1 MTLTDVIKAVDDLSP
16 EELRRLRSYIDQRE
30 QQIAPSVV
38 LTPDERIRMINE
50 AVAVIRE
57 GMTQSELDQMTAA
70 MNEEYVEP
78 WDEAEWRE

>member
-38 LTPDERIRMINE
+38 LTPRERIRMINE
-50 AVAVIRE
+50 AVAVDPR
-57 GMTQSELDQMTAA
+57 GHDAVRT
-70 MNEEYVEP
+70 
-78 WDEAEWRE
+78 